1 MFFFLPGCKSTAK
14 QKTTHPFELTWAV
27 IKTLVMVHYAGCLK
41 GILITAYF
49 NLYTTGWHNPQC
61 LYIRY
66 IYLTQPTRTSSSKGS
81 LSDTNPNFIHHYQK
95 KSPQILP
102 YMSGLFDLPPKCFPI
117 EFHPTITLPSTP
129 ACPAITRLLITSAG
143 VAQIE
148 ATKPLQQALRVW
160 TAVPYFW
167 SALVMGRIWG
177 GWMFFLEAM
186 MMILFQQKT
195 NI

>member
-66 IYLTQPTRTSSSKGS
+66 IYLTQPTRTSSSSKGS

-102 YMSGLFDLPPKCFPI
+102 YMSCLFDLPPKCFPI
-117 EFHPTITLPSTP
+117 EFHPTHH
-129 ACPAITRLLITSAG
+129 PAINPSPHGLPCHHPTLNHIRWCGTNRGHEAATASA
-143 VAQIE
+143 
-148 ATKPLQQALRVW
+148 
-160 TAVPYFW
+160 
-167 SALVMGRIWG
+167 
-177 GWMFFLEAM
+177 
-186 MMILFQQKT
+186 
-195 NI
+195 